1 MHCNDPKAKRD
12 QGFTRRHMLC
22 LTGTTL
28 ALSAGTKLSARGT
41 WGRFGSG
48 SRSRLQSFATSIEVG
63 QDSYGVPQFLSLRSE
78 RKGFEWITPGQRFAP
93 GLTADRRPKLNW
105 QRGAASARDH
115 AMSLRATTAE
125 GLEAQLDIASFA
137 NSGAFSWRQ
146 GYANAGRSAL
156 EDVTRAECL
165 KLQLRP
171 DMGNLVAHCVRRD
184 GDYVREALP
193 LDDVVE
199 VQGGV
204 WNGPSHAGL
213 IIIEVEDANE
223 FLVVGVQLERGWTL
237 RLRRG
242 AQSVEF
248 TVEVHDMQKRIAPGK
263 KLEVAPI
270 FLGACAGALDD
281 AVNLALSHLRAQILP
296 APAANTP
303 WVGYDIW
310 STDAKDVEA
319 NILAEIPFA
328 AKLGVDLFYLDA
340 SWYQGSSKRGT
351 GDWGKGLGSYVED
364 REKFPRGLRYLSDQ
378 VHAAGMKFGL
388 WVGPNIVDEDLV
400 GREISPQ
407 WIAAENGVRREL
419 VIPTWQNKLFQVCLG
434 CSDYTRHLQTQL
446 ERLVRIYNLDW
457 LKWDNSGL
465 PGIPALCNR
474 DDHGHAAGDGS
485 AAALENEYR
494 IFEYLHKRFPNLIL
508 EQCGYGS
515 RLDYGLAG
523 MIGANW
529 CSDTTFPAARVRSNA
544 FACATVYPSSFNAAW
559 VVREDDELFAAKTR
573 EAIDASIR
581 SRMVGLFGVGTLNGQ
596 MSERASLYP
605 PAIIDRLKHNIAIY
619 RRYRHLLS
627 SHVSFPFKPYGS
639 NDQGWQ
645 AIAFND
651 ENADEIVVLCFRSTS
666 TQASA
671 RIPMRVA
678 RRDATYSVEF
688 MDGGMTRS
696 VDGKTLQRDGIVVK
710 LPAPGASEILLL
722 KANKSAR

>member
-1 MHCNDPKAKRD
+1 MHCNDPKQQHD
-12 QGFTRRHMLC
+12 QGLTRRHMLRA
-22 LTGTTL
+22 TGATL
-28 ALSAGTKLSARGT
+28 ALSAGATLSAST
-41 WGRFGSG
+41 AWGRSGTGSN
-48 SRSRLQSFATSIEVG
+48 SRLQSFATSIEVG
-63 QDSYGVPQFLSLRSE
+63 QDGDGVPQFLSLRSE
-78 RKGFEWITPGQRFAP
+78 RTGFEWITRGQGFAP
-93 GLTADRRPKLNW
+93 RLTSSRRPELDWK
-105 QRGAASARDH
+105 RGMSSSRDH
-115 AMSLRATTAE
+115 AMTLRASTAE
-125 GLEAQLDIASFA
+125 AFEVRLDIASFA

-146 GYANAGRSAL
+146 VYANAGKGPVA
-156 EDVTRAECL
+156 DVTRAECL

-171 DMGNLVAHCVRRD
+171 DIGNLVAHCVRRD

-213 IIIEVEDANE
+213 IIIEAEGANE

-242 AQSVEF
+242 AESVEF
-248 TVEVHDMQKRIAPGK
+248 AIEVHDMQKRIGRGE
-263 KLEVAPI
+263 KLEAAPI
-270 FLGACAGALDD
+270 FLGACAGGLDD
-281 AVNLALSHLRAQILP
+281 AVNLALSHLTAQILP

-400 GREISPQ
+400 GRDIPAQ
-407 WIAAENGVRREL
+407 WIAAENGVRREQ
-419 VIPTWQNKLFQVCLG
+419 VIPSWQNKLFQACLG
-434 CSDYTRHLQTQL
+434 CPDYASHLQTQL
-446 ERLVRIYNLDW
+446 ERLVREYNLDW

-465 PGIPALCNR
+465 PGIPATCNR
-474 DDHGHAAGDGS
+474 DDHGHAGGDGS
-485 AAALENEYR
+485 AAALQNEYR
-494 IFEYLHKRFPNLIL
+494 IFEYLHKRFPNLII

-515 RLDYGLAG
+515 RLDYGRAG
-523 MIGANW
+523 TIGANW

-559 VVREDDELFAAKTR
+559 VVREDDELFAAKTT
-573 EAIDASIR
+573 EAIDAGIR
-581 SRMVGLFGVGTLNGQ
+581 SRMVGQFGVGTLNGQ
-596 MSERASLYP
+596 MSQRASLFP
-605 PAIIDRLKHNIAIY
+605 PLIIDRMKHNIAIY
-619 RRYRHLLS
+619 KRYRHLLS
-627 SHVSFPFKPYGS
+627 GHVSFPFKPYGT

-645 AIAFND
+645 SIAFHN

-666 TQASA
+666 SQTTA
-671 RIPMRVA
+671 RIPLQVA
-678 RRDATYSVEF
+678 RLDANYSVEF
-688 MDGGMTRS
+688 MDGARTKS
-696 VDGKTLQRDGIVVK
+696 VDGKALRRDGIVVT
-710 LPAPGASEILLL
+710 LAEPGASEILLL
-722 KANKSAR
+722 KVNKGVP